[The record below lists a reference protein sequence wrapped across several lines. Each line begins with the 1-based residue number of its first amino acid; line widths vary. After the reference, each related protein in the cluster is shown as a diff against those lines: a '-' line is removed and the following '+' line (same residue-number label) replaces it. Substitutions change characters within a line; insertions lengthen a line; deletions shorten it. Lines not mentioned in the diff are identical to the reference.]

1 MGLLWLRQE
10 EKKTVFVYKETR
22 KTSPTSSRFPLEML
36 QIDVCVWVSNRTDR
50 VGVQINRNQYF
61 KKKTLLYIEL
71 KTSSKPIEANS
82 TCIATYQ
89 VHESFPT
96 ESSQMAEL
104 GNMANRY

>member
-1 MGLLWLRQE
+1 
-10 EKKTVFVYKETR
+10 
-22 KTSPTSSRFPLEML
+22 ML

-50 VGVQINRNQYF
+50 EGVQINRNQYF
-61 KKKTLLYIEL
+61 KKNPTVYWIENKL
-71 KTSSKPIEANS
+71 KTHWGLQH
-82 TCIATYQ
+82 IATYQ